1 MESRLKKSLNANG
14 RQDRSNGESSH
25 QAPEEKFISTQE
37 RKKMWSEE
45 WTQSAL
51 PKLPEVDGWHLCW
64 LSTTNSYDSIDK
76 RIRLGYVPVKSEEL
90 PGDYSDYRV
99 KSGEHV
105 GYVSCNEM
113 LLFKI
118 PMDVFTEVMT
128 HMHHDLPREEAEK
141 VKIQMEN
148 VQGARDSNGRPLI
161 SVKVR
166 EWALLNGNQTE
177 RPYFRAKFRR
187 KLCLAH

>member
-14 RQDRSNGESSH
+14 RQDRSNGEASH
-25 QAPEEKFISTQE
+25 SAPEDKFISAQE

-51 PKLPEVDGWHLCW
+51 PKLPNMDGWHPCW

-76 RIRLGYVPVKSEEL
+76 RIRLGYVPVKADEL
-90 PGDYSDYRV
+90 PGYEDYRV

-105 GYVSCNEM
+105 GYISCNEM

-118 PMDVFTEVMT
+118 PMEIFQEVMT
-128 HMHHDLPREEAEK
+128 HMHHDKPREEAEK
-141 VKIQMEN
+141 VMVQMEN
-148 VQGARDSNGRPLI
+148 LQGQRDSNGRRLMEIEGEGIGSIDKQPSKMPI
-161 SVKVR
+161 FAS
-166 EWALLNGNQTE
+166 
-177 RPYFRAKFRR
+177 
-187 KLCLAH
+187 